1 MHAIACAL
9 TSTQTT
15 SLRCVKNSTVYD
27 TYFLK
32 HWKEENE
39 RAKNFHVWHPNKR
52 KFSVWSEYY
61 NQFGIY
67 QPSCVSLL
75 KPHHLS
81 NLSNPEAYSEFCQI
95 SKVECFAK
103 KKLLKTPS

>member
-1 MHAIACAL
+1 MYC
-9 TSTQTT
+9 
-15 SLRCVKNSTVYD
+15 
-27 TYFLK
+27 LK

-81 NLSNPEAYSEFCQI
+81 KNSILDVWQCSESASVIWYSLFGKIEDANTI
-95 SKVECFAK
+95 DSVAV
-103 KKLLKTPS
+103 